1 MIADVTHF
9 RGPMAEST
17 LTAPKPN
24 DEPALKSNSAGGS
37 NLVEL
42 GQKFGIDF
50 HTGNA
55 ALEEKT
61 AEERVAWGL
70 EKFGAERIALSSSFG
85 AQSAV
90 SLHMANVAAPGIP
103 VILVDTGYLFPETY
117 QFIDQLTERLNL
129 NLKIYSNPLSPA
141 WQEARFG
148 KLWGDGLEGIEK
160 YNQLNKVEP
169 MDRALKDLDVDLLL
183 VGIRRQQSGSREK
196 MPTLVAQKGR
206 AKLHPIIDWTDLDIF
221 NYLKAN
227 DLPYHPL
234 WDEGYVSI
242 GDVHTTR
249 KLTDDMTEE
258 ETRFFGLKR
267 ECGLHEEIDF
277 SI

>member
-1 MIADVTHF
+1 M
-9 RGPMAEST
+9 
-17 LTAPKPN
+17 
-24 DEPALKSNSAGGS
+24 
-37 NLVEL
+37 
-42 GQKFGIDF
+42 
-50 HTGNA
+50 
-55 ALEEKT
+55 
-61 AEERVAWGL
+61 
-70 EKFGAERIALSSSFG
+70 SSSFG

-90 SLHMANVAAPGIP
+90 SLHMVNVVAPGIP

-117 QFIDQLTERLNL
+117 QFIDQLTEKLNL
-129 NLKIYSNPLSPA
+129 NLQVYSNPLTPA

-148 KLWGDGLEGIEK
+148 KMWENGIEGIEK
-160 YNQLNKVEP
+160 YNQTNKVEP
-169 MDRALKDLDVDLLL
+169 MDRALKTLEVDLLL
-183 VGIRRQQSGSREK
+183 AGIRRQQSGSREK

-242 GDVHTTR
+242 GDVQTTR
-249 KLTDDMTEE
+249 KLTDGMSEE